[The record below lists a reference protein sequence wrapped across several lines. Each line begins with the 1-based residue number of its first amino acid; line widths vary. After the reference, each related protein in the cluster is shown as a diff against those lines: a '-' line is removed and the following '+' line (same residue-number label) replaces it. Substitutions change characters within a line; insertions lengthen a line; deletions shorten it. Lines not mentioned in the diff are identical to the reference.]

1 MEEKFRILNGE
12 ALADALQSRI
22 AELKAL
28 IDIGSSKNS
37 VPESLHLLLELSNEP
52 LKNTHLSDLERLIPP
67 SPPKELTWADIIADD
82 PLEGEIWDDVDFAAE
97 SSDAWSGDETA
108 VLPIRE
114 RLRRVGEEFDST
126 NNAKRRKKRRGD
138 EESDDEEEYRTS
150 RVEGLLVDGDRAGL
164 ETLKTAQYWVRG
176 VEPTENEVDVALGGA
191 TDCMC
196 ICNHL
201 IDYTLANIPDTVN
214 QVWIV
219 SELQALREVI
229 FMLLGHPCALLKRGD
244 GDDAFIVRID
254 LEVLEKRFALRHASL
269 KGFEAVLEWFAVQG
283 TNLNRIREFTRNK
296 EDSPERQSFVAAVE
310 EKVIALDKELIAIEE
325 KYVGKSELI
334 DAFTLADYPLMLC
347 CLGESQVVSLLAL
360 QSQLEPLIRPF
371 ASLCRIITNLNNS
384 SHLEQLYLAACA
396 LQSTG
401 NMPAYNFIATIFFSC
416 LRTYLRPIRLWMEEG
431 LIPPASDFLI
441 AQIEPTAEVELG
453 NFWHS
458 QFHLR
463 RKPHGSLN
471 APSFVHPV
479 AQRILTT
486 GKSVVFLKLLLPTA
500 EDAPTAN
507 YNLEITF
514 EDVCYPG
521 TELAPFSSLFLAA
534 FNRWI
539 TARHHSI
546 SSRLRRHL
554 FENCGLWKSLDAL
567 DLIFFARNGFLF
579 ESLAQGI
586 FEKLDRKAAT
596 WNDRFLLTEQ
606 VQSVFSS
613 APQIESH
620 RLRMVVRK
628 ENLFSR
634 STHKDTTGRKTV
646 NSLENVEVEYRLPWP
661 VLNIVR
667 QDSFVTY
674 RRVFTFLLQL
684 RRARY
689 LLERLSLRRRPADA
703 EAKVF
708 YALKQRLLWFS
719 GVIVGYITDLVLRP
733 LTALLKQ
740 DLGKADDVDGM
751 VATHAAFI
759 DKIKE
764 HCLLGT
770 KLAPIHKGIISI
782 LNLAVKFSRVHSAF
796 HSQSSE
802 ETSAPGKGG
811 RRRRRHKGQDSS
823 DEDDEDVGYEG
834 SAPGSPSSTGM
845 TTILG
850 RELDEDDEDED
861 DDEQAR
867 YMKRLGA
874 IHEEVRGLV
883 GFVKEGL
890 RGVARAGVMPHLE
903 MLAEALE
910 GYGAGWNGPA

>member
-1 MEEKFRILNGE
+1 
-12 ALADALQSRI
+12 
-22 AELKAL
+22 
-28 IDIGSSKNS
+28 
-37 VPESLHLLLELSNEP
+37 
-52 LKNTHLSDLERLIPP
+52 
-67 SPPKELTWADIIADD
+67 
-82 PLEGEIWDDVDFAAE
+82 
-97 SSDAWSGDETA
+97 
-108 VLPIRE
+108 
-114 RLRRVGEEFDST
+114 
-126 NNAKRRKKRRGD
+126 
-138 EESDDEEEYRTS
+138 
-150 RVEGLLVDGDRAGL
+150 
-164 ETLKTAQYWVRG
+164 
-176 VEPTENEVDVALGGA
+176 
-191 TDCMC
+191 
-196 ICNHL
+196 
-201 IDYTLANIPDTVN
+201 
-214 QVWIV
+214 
-219 SELQALREVI
+219 
-229 FMLLGHPCALLKRGD
+229 
-244 GDDAFIVRID
+244 
-254 LEVLEKRFALRHASL
+254 
-269 KGFEAVLEWFAVQG
+269 
-283 TNLNRIREFTRNK
+283 
-296 EDSPERQSFVAAVE
+296 
-310 EKVIALDKELIAIEE
+310 
-325 KYVGKSELI
+325 
-334 DAFTLADYPLMLC
+334 
-347 CLGESQVVSLLAL
+347 
-360 QSQLEPLIRPF
+360 
-371 ASLCRIITNLNNS
+371 
-384 SHLEQLYLAACA
+384 
-396 LQSTG
+396 
-401 NMPAYNFIATIFFSC
+401 MPAYGFIATIFFSC

-441 AQIEPTAEVELG
+441 AQTEPDAEVELG
-453 NFWHS
+453 TFWHS

-463 RKPHGSLN
+463 RTPHGSLN

-500 EDAPTAN
+500 EDAPPTAN

-521 TELAPFSSLFLAA
+521 TELAPFTSLFLAA

-546 SSRLRRHL
+546 SSRLRTHL

-613 APQIESH
+613 APQIEPH

-628 ENLFSR
+628 EDLFSR
-634 STHKDTTGRKTV
+634 SAHKDTTGCKTV

-667 QDSFVTY
+667 QDSFDTY

-689 LLERLSLRRRPADA
+689 LLERLSPQRRQADA

-708 YALKQRLLWFS
+708 YALRQRLLWFS
-719 GVIVGYITDLVLRP
+719 GVIVGYVTDLVLRP
-733 LTALLKQ
+733 LTAVLRR

-751 VATHAAFI
+751 VATHSAFI
-759 DKIKE
+759 VKVKE

-770 KLAPIHKGIISI
+770 KLAPIHKGVICI

-796 HSQSSE
+796 QSQAGG
-802 ETSAPGKGG
+802 ETSTPGRGG
-811 RRRRRHKGQDSS
+811 RRRRRHRGHDSS
-823 DEDDEDVGYEG
+823 DEDEEDAENEG

-845 TTILG
+845 TSVLG
-850 RELDEDDEDED
+850 REDGGDGDDEDG
-861 DDEQAR
+861 DEQAR
-867 YMKRLGA
+867 YLNRLSA
-874 IHEEVRGLV
+874 MSDEVRGLV

-910 GYGAGWNGPA
+910 GYGAGWNGPT